1 MDSQLDSC
9 FEIRKERTEAEH
21 LFHPVE
27 TKGGRKFRF
36 QYQAWQVGPFW
47 SLLTRH
53 DPDRFVSN
61 RVKLEMNMLSDK
73 RFVCKCLR
81 ERTGGCLID
90 LWLEFQNGVRNKQII
105 LKQIEREKYV

>member
-1 MDSQLDSC
+1 MDSQSNSC

-61 RVKLEMNMLSDK
+61 RVKLEMNMLNTEK
-73 RFVCKCLR
+73 ICLDMFKGAVGR
-81 ERTGGCLID
+81 VFD
-90 LWLEFQNGVRNKQII
+90 
-105 LKQIEREKYV
+105 